1 MIKHSFHH
9 ILIWVIIMDEK
20 SERPV
25 EVDFPDFP
33 EAIGEMRLFADE
45 YISDS
50 ASANECTG
58 LIQVAP
64 ADEDV
69 QDAYDSVYSYRAKT
83 EKNDRTL

>member
-1 MIKHSFHH
+1 
-9 ILIWVIIMDEK
+9 MDKK

-25 EVDFPDFP
+25 EVEFPDFL
-33 EAIGEMRLFADE
+33 EGIGEMRLFADE
-45 YISDS
+45 YVSGS

-83 EKNDRTL
+83 EKNDKNL